1 MSEHAAPARRR
12 GRPRGRSDARQR
24 IVTAATA
31 EFSELGYDGATMRGI
46 AGRAGVDAALLHHYF
61 GTKADLFGEI
71 VGAPMRPDLKIPE
84 ILAGPREQVGEAI
97 VRYVLDVWEQPEA
110 RRRGIL
116 VMRTAIG
123 NKLATPLLAGFL
135 SRELLGR
142 IAADIG
148 TPDAELRSG
157 LIATQV
163 AGLLLA
169 RYVLRL
175 APVAD
180 ASVDELVAWVAPSV
194 QRYLD
199 APSP

>member
-1 MSEHAAPARRR
+1 MPEHAAPAKRR
-12 GRPRGRSDARQR
+12 GRPRGGSDARQR
-24 IVTAATA
+24 IVAAATA
-31 EFSELGYDGATMRGI
+31 EFSDLGYDGATMRGI

-84 ILAGPREQVGEAI
+84 ILAGPRDRIGEAI
-97 VRYVLDVWEQPEA
+97 LRYVLDVWEQPEA

-116 VMRTAIG
+116 VLRSAIG
-123 NKLATPLLAGFL
+123 NKVATPLFAGFL
-135 SRELLGR
+135 SRELLVR
-142 IAADIG
+142 IAAGIG
-148 TPDAELRSG
+148 LPDAELRAS
-157 LIATQV
+157 LVATQV

-175 APVAD
+175 APLAD
-180 ASVDELVAWVAPSV
+180 ASVDELVAWVAPTI